1 MDEDLP
7 HNTHALISYNHD
19 APQEEGCGEYEEVI
33 AEHSDDVI
41 DDNKN
46 EKEALMLVDD
56 YLTEFDDVPR
66 EVRFQF
72 LERFTFCALL
82 VQIAKQPCLSDPVR
96 IFKIKFKFQWGLKI
110 KSPNED
116 GDSAPELQCFCQWL

>member
-19 APQEEGCGEYEEVI
+19 APQEEGGGEYEEVI
-33 AEHSDDVI
+33 AEHSDNVI

-72 LERFTFCALL
+72 LERFTFCAHGCVILISFAT
-82 VQIAKQPCLSDPVR
+82 VNIPMSVTQ
-96 IFKIKFKFQWGLKI
+96 
-110 KSPNED
+110 
-116 GDSAPELQCFCQWL
+116 